1 MIPPS
6 GDHVTEVAQ
15 TSTPNAPATAAA
27 SPGIKADLR
36 LVAYWITLG
45 AAAGGIGGFLV
56 GGIGGRLAM
65 LLLRFTSPD
74 YVRGIRT
81 DDGFV
86 IGRFDLVDTLQFVLL
101 TTVMGTLVGL
111 IIVLGRP
118 FFPARWP
125 IAWTFAGAIV
135 GGALFIHTNGIDFN
149 ILEPTWLAVGL
160 FVLIPAAGA
169 GLIAVLV
176 ELLHRFWWRRRGPTI
191 VVGLPGLAAFAF
203 PPVALGALLVGAVFL
218 AGMRRPSTRAL
229 HTWLPSRIAAIAVFA
244 GVVCFSAIKLTRD
257 IAELT

>member
-1 MIPPS
+1 
-6 GDHVTEVAQ
+6 
-15 TSTPNAPATAAA
+15 
-27 SPGIKADLR
+27 
-36 LVAYWITLG
+36 
-45 AAAGGIGGFLV
+45 
-56 GGIGGRLAM
+56 M

-74 YVRGIRT
+74 YVRGIQT

-86 IGRFDLVDTLQFVLL
+86 IGRFDLVNTLELIAL

-125 IAWTFAGAIV
+125 IAWTFAGAVV

-149 ILEPTWLAVGL
+149 VLEPAWLAVGL
-160 FVLIPAAGA
+160 FVVIPAAGA
-169 GLIAVLV
+169 GLIAMLV

-191 VVGLPGLAAFAF
+191 VVGLAGLPAFAF
-203 PPVALGALLVGAVFL
+203 PPIPLGALLV
-218 AGMRRPSTRAL
+218 AGVVLVAMRRPDTRAF
-229 HTWLPSRIAAIAVFA
+229 HTWLPSRVAAIVVFA

-257 IAELT
+257 VAELT